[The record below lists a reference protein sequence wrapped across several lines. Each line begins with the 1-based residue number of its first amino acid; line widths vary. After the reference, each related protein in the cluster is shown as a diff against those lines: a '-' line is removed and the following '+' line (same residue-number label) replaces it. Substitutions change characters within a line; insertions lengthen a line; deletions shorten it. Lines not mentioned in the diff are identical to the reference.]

1 MSNCAIPG
9 CRNQAVA
16 WGLCAK
22 QYMRKRRRGDPNAAF
37 KRGRPLKPRPEA
49 PEMVALRQENAA
61 LREEISLAEAQARSA
76 AKPGVGPDPDAA
88 GRLAREVASLK
99 EALARAEAKLADP
112 GGEIEKLQRQPKA
125 ARTQAQNE
133 RLIWLEPHVL
143 NATIKN
149 QFSILSS
156 QAALPKL
163 VFNARPSHIH
173 GHVAGNRFPARRSL
187 LGALRLVADAANRQ
201 VAAMASEAAW
211 LMAMRII
218 GGATSDAALELQ
230 SANRR
235 DPRGQSSVRSALRAS
250 PDLLRRLRRPKQN
263 CVGARRSHWPTRPIR
278 ARTAA

>member
-22 QYMRKRRRGDPNAAF
+22 HYMRKRRRGDPNAAF

-76 AKPGVGPDPDAA
+76 AKPGVGPDETAA

-133 RLIWLEPHVL
+133 RLIWLDPHVL
-143 NATIKN
+143 NATIKISFPPSLAGSRTQN
-149 QFSILSS
+149 RPVHLCGVSAQSAFRLHGAERRRFTSRGPFACSS
-156 QAALPKL
+156 RSDRPPPCNGCGKRLRPSLAVPRRAPVVAAGRALPGLHDFLK
-163 VFNARPSHIH
+163 PWS
-173 GHVAGNRFPARRSL
+173 
-187 LGALRLVADAANRQ
+187 
-201 VAAMASEAAW
+201 
-211 LMAMRII
+211 
-218 GGATSDAALELQ
+218 TS
-230 SANRR
+230 S
-235 DPRGQSSVRSALRAS
+235 
-250 PDLLRRLRRPKQN
+250 
-263 CVGARRSHWPTRPIR
+263 
-278 ARTAA
+278 

>member
-61 LREEISLAEAQARSA
+61 LREEISLAEAQAPA

-156 QAALPKL
+156 QAAAPKTGL
-163 VFNARPSHIH
+163 QCSTFRTLLGMSPGIA
-173 GHVAGNRFPARRSL
+173 FRRSAPL
-187 LGALRLVADAANRQ
+187 LGALRLVAHAAERQ
-201 VAAMASEAAW
+201 IAAMASEAA
-211 LMAMRII
+211 
-218 GGATSDAALELQ
+218 
-230 SANRR
+230 
-235 DPRGQSSVRSALRAS
+235 
-250 PDLLRRLRRPKQN
+250 
-263 CVGARRSHWPTRPIR
+263 
-278 ARTAA
+278 

>member
-1 MSNCAIPG
+1 
-9 CRNQAVA
+9 
-16 WGLCAK
+16 
-22 QYMRKRRRGDPNAAF
+22 
-37 KRGRPLKPRPEA
+37 
-49 PEMVALRQENAA
+49 MVALRQENAA

-76 AKPGVGPDPDAA
+76 AKPGVGPDETAA
-88 GRLAREVASLK
+88 GRLAREFASLK

-173 GHVAGNRFPARRSL
+173 GHVAGNRFPAQRSPSRCAPPRSTRCGAADCGDGVGGRLADGDADHWRRYFGRRSRI
-187 LGALRLVADAANRQ
+187 AKRQ
-201 VAAMASEAAW
+201 
-211 LMAMRII
+211 
-218 GGATSDAALELQ
+218 
-230 SANRR
+230 
-235 DPRGQSSVRSALRAS
+235 
-250 PDLLRRLRRPKQN
+250 
-263 CVGARRSHWPTRPIR
+263 PTRAVSQTFVTR
-278 ARTAA
+278 